1 MTAVILATGDVGA
14 RRDDLSSIFRGCRE
28 LLASGDLTFGQLETT
43 VSARGAV
50 VPNARLAMRSEP
62 DMAKA
67 AREAGYGVMSFA
79 GNHCLDWGY
88 EAFDDTLAQA
98 RGAGLTLCGAGNNL
112 DEARRPVFADAGDV
126 RVAIV
131 AASSILPEGYAADE
145 RKPGCAPLRAHTVYE
160 QIEHDQPG
168 TPARI
173 RTYPNRADLAA
184 MCDSIHTAS
193 AQADIVL
200 VSIHWGIHMTEAVIA
215 DYQRIAARALI
226 DAGAHAIIGHHPH
239 ILKGVEFYRGRPIFY
254 SLGNFAIEQP
264 HVWDPAILETAS
276 FKHLVSLNPSWNLGT
291 SYMLPEKT
299 RLTGVAKLICN
310 AGGLKEVRF
319 APAYIADDSAPIM
332 LTHEDEQ
339 FERVRLYLE
348 EISRTA
354 GFETAF
360 TAENGDLFLTEA

>member
-1 MTAVILATGDVGA
+1 MTAVVLATGDVGG
-14 RRDDLSSIFRGCRE
+14 RRDDLPSIFRGCHE

-43 VSARGAV
+43 ISARGAI

-62 DMAKA
+62 EMARA
-67 AREAGYGVMSFA
+67 ARDAGFDVMSFA

-88 EAFDDTLAQA
+88 EAFQDTLAHA
-98 RGAGLTLCGAGNNL
+98 RDAGLTLCGAGSDL
-112 DEARRPVFADAGDV
+112 EEARQPIFAKAGDV
-126 RVAIV
+126 PVAFI

-145 RKPGCAPLRAHTVYE
+145 RKAGCAPLRAHTVYE

-184 MCDSIHTAS
+184 MCDSVRLAS

-200 VSIHWGIHMTEAVIA
+200 VSLHWGLHMTEAVIA
-215 DYQRIAARALI
+215 DYQRIAAHALI

-239 ILKGVEFYRGRPIFY
+239 ILKGIEFYRGRPIFY

-264 HVWDPAILETAS
+264 HIWDPSILETAS
-276 FKHLVSLNPSWNLGT
+276 FKHLVSLNPNWNLET

-299 RLTGVAKLICN
+299 RLTGVAKLVCDTS
-310 AGGLKEVRF
+310 GLREVRF
-319 APAYIADDSAPIM
+319 APAYVADDSAPII
-332 LTHEDEQ
+332 LVPDNEQ
-339 FERVRLYLE
+339 FERVRAYLE
-348 EISRTA
+348 EISRAA

-360 TAENGDLFLTEA
+360 TQDREDLLLTAA